1 LPTPLAVDIHT
12 PAHIRTRYLR
22 GGCWA
27 FAQELSRALKLPV
40 WGIYEGDAGGDCH
53 HAFVA
58 DPVRKI
64 GFDIRG
70 TLPFAEIA
78 RGSAVRAP
86 FLAPLPEAQLLQIVG
101 SFDPA
106 ELKEARRVIRTLLK
120 VDHLES
126 EKSRPEPED
135 PSFSP

>member
-1 LPTPLAVDIHT
+1 MSRELRLRSTA

-58 DPVRKI
+58 DPARDI

-70 TLPFAEIA
+70 SLPFAEIA
-78 RGSAVRAP
+78 QGSAVRAP

-106 ELKEARRVIRTLLK
+106 ELREARRVIRTMITIHRPK
-120 VDHLES
+120 P
-126 EKSRPEPED
+126 EKPPEEPD
-135 PSFSP
+135 YPGFSP